1 MNRTGTVKSGT
12 NSQDIPKSV
21 LVLQRRIKS
30 VRTVIQCAPK
40 IPNVEKQFLIH
51 LLNQSLTE
59 YERVL
64 EK

>member
-1 MNRTGTVKSGT
+1 MYRTRSVKSGT
-12 NSQDIPKSV
+12 QSQDITKGV
-21 LVLQRRIKS
+21 LVLQRRIES
-30 VRTVIQCAPK
+30 VLTVIHCAPK
-40 IPNVEKQFLIH
+40 IPNVEKQFLIR